1 MYKLITAFIVATVFV
16 IAVTSLFYFG
26 WPSGVQEGDV
36 QLPDGAPQVDI
47 PTSPS
52 LAKNTNKCDF
62 SRIFVTT
69 NQNEYREN
77 DEIFATVSNMGGR
90 EVFYWTTSGWPTYPA
105 GEKYDEKND
114 TWMPTTDRYLLEIPS
129 TEGNIDVG
137 QEITMKVDRRR
148 LVIVQDGER
157 ITSQAGTFRLN
168 FVFFYKEKEGVRSY
182 CKTQSNSLIVR

>member
-1 MYKLITAFIVATVFV
+1 
-16 IAVTSLFYFG
+16 
-26 WPSGVQEGDV
+26 
-36 QLPDGAPQVDI
+36 
-47 PTSPS
+47 
-52 LAKNTNKCDF
+52 
-62 SRIFVTT
+62 
-69 NQNEYREN
+69 
-77 DEIFATVSNMGGR
+77 MGGR